1 MADDQIKVDI
11 LTDTKSSVSNIVKY
25 TAAIGGAYLAV
36 SKVITATKIYAKAAS
51 DAEEISG
58 KYNTVFKNMGSEAS
72 RAAKSLADNY
82 GLADSTAQKLLSTT
96 GDLLTGFGFSQTAA
110 LSLSEQVN
118 SLAADLASFTNF
130 EGGTEG
136 AGMALT
142 KAMLGETE
150 SAKSLGIVIN
160 QNSER
165 YKELVKYYIEVEGKT
180 EQQAKAYTALTIATE
195 QSKNAIGDYA
205 RTSDSSA
212 NVIKRFGEVQKEFNE
227 ELGKMALEVG
237 VPVISF
243 MSDYLTKLTSVIQ
256 QQRAWQSILNNGIQ
270 GQSLEILTSGLEA
283 AKKSLTDMEKAYN
296 TIRQGER
303 QATAAQVEGARKKV
317 TDIEKEINLLNFQND
332 VRAKINSS
340 WAEYDKREAEAA
352 ATKKTEL
359 ENQLAAEEAYYMASL
374 AASTAYWNAKT
385 EEEAVWKQAL
395 LDRDDREKE
404 SLAYEAEMQQQRLA
418 ASQTFFSGWAALAE
432 LGAEKSFA
440 LAVAFKA
447 LASAEAA
454 INSYLAYT
462 KVMNTPGLIFPF
474 NMIAASGV
482 LAAGLAQQ
490 IKINST
496 PMPKFAQ
503 GGDFV
508 TSGPQAIMVGDNAT
522 GRERVKVEPLGASSE
537 GNRTLII
544 PITLN
549 GRELGRAITIMSNDG
564 RIITN
569 SRSVR

>member
-1 MADDQIKVDI
+1 MADDTILVDI
-11 LTDTKSSVSNIVKY
+11 LTDVKSSISSIVKY
-25 TAAIGGAYLAV
+25 TAAIGGATIAIK
-36 SKVITATKIYAKAAS
+36 KVIDMGSKWSKAAS
-51 DAEEISG
+51 DAEEIAS
-58 KYNTVFKNMGSEAS
+58 KYGVVFKDMGVKAS
-72 RAAKSLADNY
+72 YAAKSLADNY
-82 GLADSTAQKLLSTT
+82 DLADSTAQKLLSTT
-96 GDLLTGFGFSQTAA
+96 GDLLTGFGFSRDATLD
-110 LSLSEQVN
+110 LSLQVN
-118 SLAADLASFTNF
+118 SLAADLASFTNY
-130 EGGTEG
+130 EGGAEG

-160 QNSER
+160 KNNER
-165 YKELVKYYIEVEGKT
+165 YKELIRHYVDSEGLT
-180 EQQAKAYTALTIATE
+180 EQQAKAYAALTMATE
-195 QSKNAIGDYA
+195 QSKNAVGDYA
-205 RTSDSSA
+205 RTSDSST
-212 NVIKRFGEVQKEFNE
+212 NVIKRYGEVQKELNE
-227 ELGKMALEVG
+227 ELGKMALDVG
-237 VPVISF
+237 IPVIKF
-243 MSDYLTKLTSVIQ
+243 MSDYIAKITSAMQGSRQLSNFFEKGITPDSMEEINVLIDETRKKIQGLYGVISKGNAPERTRKAYSEQLANLDKLT
-256 QQRAWQSILNNGIQ
+256 QRR
-270 GQSLEILTSGLEA
+270 
-283 AKKSLTDMEKAYN
+283 KALLD
-296 TIRQGER
+296 EE
-303 QATAAQVEGARKKV
+303 ATAEQNRRKEEE
-317 TDIEKEINLLNFQND
+317 EKR
-332 VRAKINSS
+332 RA
-340 WAEYDKREAEAA
+340 AEEKRLAEM
-352 ATKKTEL
+352 
-359 ENQLAAEEAYYMASL
+359 LAAEQAYFEASL
-374 AASTAYWNAKT
+374 QANAAYWNAKT
-385 EEEAVWKQAL
+385 EEESIWQDAL
-395 LDRDDREKE
+395 KERDERERE
-404 SLAYEAEMQQQRLA
+404 SAAYEIEMQRQRLEA
-418 ASQTFFSGWAALAE
+418 ATTFFSGWAALAE

-454 INSYLAYT
+454 INSYLAFT
-462 KVMNTPGLIFPF
+462 KALASAPWPF
-474 NMIAASGV
+474 NIAAASGV